1 MAAMIRTAGTLLILL
16 LAASAGQAQ
25 IPEKFEN
32 LQYFPKDIPRD
43 TLIQVMRGFSFTL
56 GVRCQYCHAGG
67 DGVSFQGVV
76 FSSDDKPTKRKAR
89 YMLRMVDSINL
100 KLLALVPERRSPPV
114 TVACVTCHR
123 GLPVPATLEQV
134 LNRTIA
140 SNGIDSAVAQYKR
153 LRGGMESGRFDFTEW
168 SINEMARRLAESG
181 KTVEAIRMLELNQ
194 EYYAQSADIDF
205 FIAEME
211 LNRGEKDKAI
221 ARYRATLQKNP
232 NYQPARAKLQQL
244 GVTP

>member
-1 MAAMIRTAGTLLILL
+1 ML
-16 LAASAGQAQ
+16 LARAGHAQ

-43 TLIQVMRGFSFTL
+43 SLIQRMRGFSFTL

-67 DGVSFQGVV
+67 DGVSFRDVV
-76 FSSDDKPTKRKAR
+76 FSSDEKPTKRKAR

-100 KLLALVPERRSPPV
+100 NLLALVPDRRSPPV
-114 TVACVTCHR
+114 TVGCVTCHR

-140 SNGIDSAVAQYKR
+140 SNGIDSAVAQYKG
-153 LRGGMESGRFDFTEW
+153 LRKTMESGRFDFTEW

-181 KTVEAIRMLELNQ
+181 KIAEAIRMLELNQ
-194 EYYAQSADIDF
+194 EYYPQSADIDF

-211 LNRGEKDKAI
+211 LKRGEKDKAI
-221 ARYRATLQKNP
+221 VRYRATLQKNP
-232 NYQPARAKLQQL
+232 NYQPARIQLQQL

>member
-1 MAAMIRTAGTLLILL
+1 MIRPVGSSLAMML
-16 LAASAGQAQ
+16 LASASQAQ

-43 TLIQVMRGFSFTL
+43 SLIQRMRGFSFTL

-76 FSSDDKPTKRKAR
+76 FSSDEKPTKRKAR

-100 KLLALVPERRSPPV
+100 TLLGALPDRRSPPV

-123 GLPVPATLEQV
+123 GLPVPMTLEQV

-140 SNGIDSAVAQYKR
+140 ANGIDSAVVQYKA
-153 LRGGMESGRFDFTEW
+153 LRRNLESGRFDFTEW
-168 SINEMARRLAESG
+168 SINEMARRLGESG
-181 KTVEAIRMLELNQ
+181 KIAEAIRMLELNQ
-194 EYYAQSADIDF
+194 EYYPQSADIDF
-205 FIAEME
+205 GIAELE
-211 LNRGEKDKAI
+211 LKRGEKDKAI
-221 ARYRATLQKNP
+221 VRYRATLQKNP
-232 NYQPARAKLQQL
+232 NYQPARTKLQEL

>member
-1 MAAMIRTAGTLLILL
+1 MLRTVCSLLGFML
-16 LAASAGQAQ
+16 LATSGHAQ

-43 TLIQVMRGFSFTL
+43 SLIQRMRGFSFTL

-67 DGVSFQGVV
+67 DGVSFAGVV
-76 FSSDDKPTKRKAR
+76 FSSDEKPTKRKAR

-100 KLLALVPERRSPPV
+100 TLLVALPERRSPPV
-114 TVACVTCHR
+114 SVGCVTCHR
-123 GLPVPATLEQV
+123 GLPVPSTLEQV

-140 SNGIDSAVAQYKR
+140 SSGIDSAVAQYKR
-153 LRGGMESGRFDFTEW
+153 LRTSMESGRFDFTEW

-181 KTVEAIRMLELNQ
+181 KIAEAIRMLELNQ

-205 FIAEME
+205 MIAE
-211 LNRGEKDKAI
+211 LQLKLGEKEKAI
-221 ARYRATLQKNP
+221 VRYRATLQKNP
-232 NYQPARAKLQQL
+232 NYQPARAKLQEL